1 MLPPHGVWVTEASG
15 NDEQRLPGS
24 VGNCSPHNSAMDMQ
38 YKQIRQPGSQAEPL
52 RSSGIALDTGQRQSL
67 IKAAGQH

>member
-1 MLPPHGVWVTEASG
+1 MEGVLMNKGYQGQQAIAA
-15 NDEQRLPGS
+15 
-24 VGNCSPHNSAMDMQ
+24 HNSAMDMQ
-38 YKQIRQPGSQAEPL
+38 NKQIRQPGSQAEPL

>member
-1 MLPPHGVWVTEASG
+1 MGG
-15 NDEQRLPGS
+15 GIDEQRLPGS
-24 VGNCSPHNSAMDMQ
+24 VGTSAHNSAMDMQ
-38 YKQIRQPGSQAEPL
+38 NKQIRQPGSQAEWL